1 MLGNR
6 VSCKIMRKLIFII
19 PLLFSTYVF
28 ADYNWKK
35 IGSNTNGDVNYIDLL
50 SIKRVGDNVFYFNLM
65 DYIKP
70 TKKGRLSS
78 KVYFEVNCKDLSYRY
93 IKDFYYN
100 EPMGNGEP
108 FIIDKISEWKEN
120 TTGSLG
126 EATRKFACNYK

>member
-28 ADYNWKK
+28 ADYYWKK

-65 DYIKP
+65 D
-70 TKKGRLSS
+70 S
-78 KVYFEVNCKDLSYRY
+78 
-93 IKDFYYN
+93 
-100 EPMGNGEP
+100 
-108 FIIDKISEWKEN
+108 
-120 TTGSLG
+120 
-126 EATRKFACNYK
+126 